1 MASARPPGLP
11 TLLPNQIPPIEAWTL
26 TRAGRLNENCWLFLY
41 NLAEQVLG
49 NQNATSSAIATQ
61 LLADSDTDASTVDP
75 ISLFRRV
82 ANLEAQQGIE
92 PQQYA
97 TIGDVQQ
104 ALQLAVSEDLVPIK
118 VPGTGGGLTSV
129 GLSDASTVP
138 IYTVGASPL
147 TANGT
152 LTLTLK
158 TETANQIFAG
168 PTTGSAAQ
176 PNFRALVA
184 ADLPSSVIA
193 NSFTATMTA
202 GTATATGTIDY
213 LYIPGFGV
221 WLYATS
227 NIQPTANGTSLI
239 MTGLPP
245 VLQPPHTQVV
255 TCGFLYNDSVGPFF
269 GDVAISGGSLTFYFV
284 FADVTY
290 SYALVSDNVWSTGG
304 SNGIAAGWSIFYPLL

>member
-1 MASARPPGLP
+1 MANPPRN
-11 TLLPNQIPPIEAWTL
+11 TSSLLPNQIPPPTAPLMGANGMMEQNW
-26 TRAGRLNENCWLFLY
+26 WLFFY

-97 TIGDVQQ
+97 TISDVQQ
-104 ALQLAVSEDLVPIK
+104 ALQLSQSDELVPIK
-118 VPGTGGGLTSV
+118 LAGSSGLTSV
-129 GLSDASTVP
+129 GLSDASTAP

-158 TETANQIFAG
+158 TQSANTAFLG

-176 PNFRALVA
+176 PAFRALVA
-184 ADLPSSVIA
+184 ADVPVIAIA

-221 WLYATS
+221 WLYAPG
-227 NIQPTANGTSLI
+227 NIFAASNGTSLVLS
-239 MTGLPP
+239 GLPS
-245 VLQPPHTQVV
+245 VIQPTHSQVV

-269 GDVAISGGSLTFYFV
+269 GDIAISGGSMTLYFV

-290 SYALVSDNVWSTGG
+290 GYALVSDNVWSNTGN
-304 SNGIAAGWSIFYPLL
+304 NGIGAGWSIFYPLL